1 MLRNST
7 ILTTSRG
14 AKNQTG
20 MKANLKVLV
29 AEGDQEEEKITEASS
44 YPRMLSHV
52 LLRNIY
58 FIFQREIA
66 RDTPL

>member
-1 MLRNST
+1 MLRNSA
-7 ILTTSRG
+7 ILTTSRR

-29 AEGDQEEEKITEASS
+29 AEGDQEGGKITEASS

-52 LLRNIY
+52 LLRNFY